1 MTRSKIIVVI
11 VFCLLAV
18 TVGLVVKSMASKPAS
33 SQGTPAGQGARPALT
48 VTTTRPEISTWP
60 DELTA
65 TGTVQPWQ
73 ESVIGP
79 EIGGLRLTEVLVNVG
94 DRVKKGALL
103 ARFSDEMVRNGVMQQ
118 QAALDDAKAKLA
130 EAQLNGRRSEQLK
143 SRGFISDQEAQKSET
158 NVQIAEA
165 QVKLA
170 EAKLEGEKIK
180 YGYTKVLAQ
189 DDGIISSRTA
199 TVGTVVQSGAE
210 MFRLIR
216 QGRLEW
222 RAELPEQLLRRVRV
236 GQKVSLRQSK
246 DDEVA
251 GKVARISPVIDL
263 QSRNGTVYVEL
274 PPSGSIRAGMFAQG
288 EFDLGK
294 SSALTVPQNA
304 VVVRDGFSYVFKVG
318 SDNRVEQVKVV
329 TGRRLGDRVEITDG
343 IKPDAAIV
351 ALGAGFLT
359 AGDLVRI
366 ENPTTLNPATPSPQ
380 ATQNGKRG

>member
-1 MTRSKIIVVI
+1 MSRWKITAIVVS
-11 VFCLLAV
+11 LLV
-18 TVGLVVKSMASKPAS
+18 VVVGLTIAFLKPGISPGAS
-33 SQGTPAGQGARPALT
+33 SAQGARPALT
-48 VTTTRPEISTWP
+48 VTTTRPEPALWP
-60 DELTA
+60 DQLTA

-73 ESVIGP
+73 ESIIGP

-94 DRVKKGALL
+94 DHVKKGALL
-103 ARFSDEMVRNGVMQQ
+103 ARFSDEMVRNGVLQQ
-118 QAALDDAKAKLA
+118 EAALDDAKAKLA
-130 EAQLNGRRSEQLK
+130 EAQLNAKRAEQLK
-143 SRGFISDQEAQKSET
+143 SRGFISEQEAQKFET

-165 QVKLA
+165 QVKLT
-170 EAKLEGEKIK
+170 EAKLEAEKIK

-189 DDGIISSRTA
+189 DDGVISSRTA
-199 TVGTVVQSGAE
+199 TVGTVVQNGAE

-236 GQKVSLRQSK
+236 GQKVSLHLAK
-246 DDEVA
+246 DEEVA

-263 QSRNGTVYVEL
+263 QSRNGTIYVDL
-274 PPSGSIRAGMFAQG
+274 PPSGSIRSGMFAQG

-294 SSALTVPQNA
+294 SNALTVPQNA
-304 VVVRDGFSYVFKVG
+304 VVVRDGFSYVFGVG
-318 SDNRVEQVKVV
+318 SDNRVEQVKVT
-329 TGRRLGDRVEITDG
+329 TGRRIGDRVEITSG
-343 IKPDAAIV
+343 LKPDAVIV

-366 ENPTTLNPATPSPQ
+366 ENPTTVSPATTSSQ